1 MKFALIPARGGSK
14 RIPHKNIKAFNGKP
28 IIAYAIETALASGLF
43 DEVVVSTDSEQIADI
58 ARACGASVPFT
69 RPAAIADDYATT
81 RDVISHALK
90 YMLAHYPS
98 VTHCCCIYATSPL
111 LQSKYLKQ
119 GLEALNKHKDKSFAF
134 SVTEFAFPV
143 QRALTIKD
151 DRLSALYPEF
161 SNVRS
166 QDLPNTYHDA
176 GQFYWG
182 TTEGFLS
189 DNALF
194 SEHSVPIVLPSYLV
208 QDIDTLDDWHR
219 AELMHKALA

>member
-14 RIPHKNIKAFNGKP
+14 RIPHKNIKMFNGKP
-28 IIAYAIETALASGLF
+28 IIAYAIETALESGLF

-58 ARACGASVPFT
+58 ARAFGASVPFL

-81 RDVISHALK
+81 RDVITHALE
-90 YMLAHYPS
+90 YMLAHYQS
-98 VTHCCCIYATSPL
+98 VTHCCCMYATSPL
-111 LQSKYLKQ
+111 LQTEYLTE
-119 GLEALNKHKDKSFAF
+119 GFEALNKHKDKLFAF

-143 QRALTIKD
+143 QRAMTIKD
-151 DRLSALYPEF
+151 GKLLALYPEYA
-161 SNVRS
+161 NTRS
-166 QDLPNTYHDA
+166 QDLPNAYHDA

-182 TTEGFLS
+182 TTAGFLS
-189 DNALF
+189 EKALF
-194 SEHSVPIVLPSYLV
+194 SEHSVPIILPSYLV